1 MKYNCHQ
8 QKVLCNWGLTLQ
20 QSSAVHIQ
28 ALYSA
33 DVILPCSSSKL
44 RLLVINLASVPGGQL
59 VNSPTAQ
66 SLVRYMLP
74 CWTHRYYKSSLKIS
88 MTKIIFILS
97 ILTSSLTSFSQT
109 TPTNKGEHINMLAYL
124 YELEQ
129 IGGHDSIVHRDSTY
143 SYQVTIPLWWRIRE
157 TQPFMLGGTF
167 PAIDSIENA
176 LFFKCFK
183 KDKFKDFADFENWV
197 IKDYSL
203 GQSPNWSSK
212 QKVLLKKELPDFKEI
227 GNAYKVQL
235 LWTPKIYECC
245 YVLTETSSA
254 FIWIDFTATQ
264 TTYTKNFE
272 KFKQVLSLFKKL

>member
-1 MKYNCHQ
+1 
-8 QKVLCNWGLTLQ
+8 
-20 QSSAVHIQ
+20 
-28 ALYSA
+28 
-33 DVILPCSSSKL
+33 
-44 RLLVINLASVPGGQL
+44 
-59 VNSPTAQ
+59 
-66 SLVRYMLP
+66 
-74 CWTHRYYKSSLKIS
+74 
-88 MTKIIFILS
+88 MTKIVLILS
-97 ILTSSLTSFSQT
+97 ILTSCIASFSQT
-109 TPTNKGEHINMLAYL
+109 SPKNKGEHINMLAYL

-129 IGGHDSIVHRDSTY
+129 ISGHDSVVHKDSTY

-157 TQPFMLGGTF
+157 TQPFILGGTF

-176 LFFKCFK
+176 LLFKCFK

-203 GQSPNWSSK
+203 GQSPKWSSK
-212 QKVLLKKELPDFKEI
+212 QTVLLKKELTDFKEI
-227 GNAYKVQL
+227 GNAYKIQL

-272 KFKQVLSLFKKL
+272 KFKQVLSLFKKI

>member
-1 MKYNCHQ
+1 
-8 QKVLCNWGLTLQ
+8 
-20 QSSAVHIQ
+20 
-28 ALYSA
+28 
-33 DVILPCSSSKL
+33 
-44 RLLVINLASVPGGQL
+44 
-59 VNSPTAQ
+59 
-66 SLVRYMLP
+66 
-74 CWTHRYYKSSLKIS
+74 
-88 MTKIIFILS
+88 MTKIIILLS
-97 ILTSSLTSFSQT
+97 VLATSLSGLSQT
-109 TPTNKGEHINMLAYL
+109 SPQNKGDHINMLAYL

-129 IGGHDSIVHRDSTY
+129 IGGNDSIVHIDSNY

-183 KDKFKDFADFENWV
+183 KDRFKDFAAFENWV
-197 IKDYSL
+197 IKDYSF
-203 GQSPNWSSK
+203 GQLPKWSSK
-212 QKVLLKKELPDFKEI
+212 QTLLLKKELPDFKEI

-235 LWTPKIYECC
+235 LWTSKIYECC